1 MNMSDLP
8 KPVQLA
14 VTKLVPA
21 SVLNNIT
28 CFVFYDK
35 HPSDDKNIDITICTA
50 MGEVLEYYERNLVCS
65 IKLPNNAKPT
75 SIKILRN
82 PNCDLFYLVITKE
95 QITIVARKEKLVVH
109 KVVNNV
115 DKYDIDDGSCN
126 GQACLRIFRRGD
138 AVPLIFDDNFEHFK
152 RPDISVT
159 VSEAENE
166 ETVPI
171 IAHLMRKLTEARYSV
186 HHSEKTYKELLD
198 LHQRVAFESYK
209 KIHPNLQDSVFN
221 NGPEEIASAL
231 RIKTETPWTKVCNK
245 KIVIAIEVINLNK
258 ESLEDVHILVHGTT
272 GQSIE
277 YTTKLFEEISTNTN
291 NLPFWTEIQTQ
302 ALKTNVTSAIV
313 FIMDIK
319 DIIDSLMCKL
329 SLNAVI
335 FYKKKGKEYILPVQ
349 ELELYAKDTIGA
361 KFDAIASTPI
371 DSKTMLAILATT
383 EKTDLLLRHILRSK
397 ETALSLD
404 ILCQHLMME
413 KLDHYSNII
422 IHRSSPYHTLNG
434 VMILMHSEQTD
445 VNDYTTLSVYSRTP
459 SQVLALIHCIHD
471 AVPLTLVITT
481 PDQKIQAKDDKL
493 AKFNEESIDCTQKLY
508 NYQNYASTI
517 LKRTKLALKYLDDTM
532 VKMGESKNPLVQ
544 SKIGSEIDLF
554 AAGQGRYME
563 FKDKMRKEAALG
575 VKSLYEDERGE
586 SGDSDDDVMCI
597 D

>member
-1 MNMSDLP
+1 MNVSDLP

-14 VTKLVPA
+14 LTKLVPA
-21 SVLNNIT
+21 SVINNIS

-35 HPSDDKNIDITICTA
+35 HPNDDKKIDIILCTG
-50 MGEVLEYYERNLVCS
+50 MGEVLEYYERTLVSS
-65 IKLPNNAKPT
+65 ITLPNNAKPT

-82 PNCDLFYLVITKE
+82 SNCDLFYLVVTKE
-95 QITIVARKEKLVVH
+95 RITILSGKDELVVH
-109 KVVNNV
+109 KVVDNV
-115 DKYDIDDGSCN
+115 DKYDIDDGSCS
-126 GQACLRIFRRGD
+126 GQACLRVFRKGD
-138 AVPLIFDDNFEHFK
+138 AVPHIFDDNFEQFK

-159 VSEAENE
+159 VSEAEND

-171 IAHLMRKLTEARYSV
+171 IAHLMRKLTEAKYSV
-186 HHSEKTYKELLD
+186 QHSERTYKELLD
-198 LHQRVAFESYK
+198 LHQKVAFESYK
-209 KIHPNLQDSVFN
+209 KIHPNLQNSVFK
-221 NGPEEIASAL
+221 NGPEKIASAL
-231 RIKTETPWTKVCNK
+231 RIKTKTPWIKVCNQ
-245 KIVIAIEVINLNK
+245 KIVIVIEVTNLNK
-258 ESLEDVHILVHGTT
+258 EDLEDVHILIHGTT

-277 YTTKLFEEISTNTN
+277 YTTKLFEETAIITN

-302 ALKTNVTSAIV
+302 TLKPNVSSAIIL
-313 FIMDIK
+313 IMDTK
-319 DIIDSLMCKL
+319 EIIDSLMSKL
-329 SLNAVI
+329 NLNAVI
-335 FYKKKGKEYILPVQ
+335 FYKRKGQEYLLPVR
-349 ELELYAKDTIGA
+349 EIELYAKDTIGA
-361 KFDAIASTPI
+361 KFDAISSTPI

-383 EKTDLLLRHILRSK
+383 EKTDLLLRHIMRSS

-413 KLDHYSNII
+413 RLDHYNNII

-445 VNDYTTLSVYSRTP
+445 VNDYTTLSVYSRTQ

-481 PDQKIQAKDDKL
+481 PDQKLKAKHDDL
-493 AKFNEESIDCTQKLY
+493 AKFNEDSIECTQKLY
-508 NYQNYASTI
+508 NYHNYAATI

-544 SKIGSEIDLF
+544 TKIGCEIDLF